1 MKKFAFGMF
10 ALLLSAVVVLG
21 TMMLSSCSQK
31 NVEAYGTVTFDEAV
45 PRDLFASIGYPDV
58 NSLLWDITA
67 TKLSKGSRGGEGTTE
82 GALLT
87 DTFGPFSVG
96 RWEFA
101 LVGKQDGETVY
112 EGTTT
117 AQIVEGANSLE
128 VSVNPVGQSG
138 TLVFT
143 GCNFPPDN
151 GNGAE
156 YTGVQILI
164 DGERVFGIG
173 RQNCQAGV
181 SGMWVIADQTTT
193 LSAGLHDV
201 EVLFVGNEPIT
212 AESFKV
218 RIVGGLTTS
227 VTFGTFEGTTGFTV
241 NVEQAE
247 AIEE

>member
-10 ALLLSAVVVLG
+10 VLLLGAVVVLG
-21 TMMLSSCSQK
+21 MMMLSSCSQE
-31 NVEAYGTVTFDEAV
+31 NAEAVGTVTFSETV
-45 PRDLFASIGYPDV
+45 PRDLCASIGYPDV

-67 TKLSKGSRGGEGTTE
+67 TKLSKGSKGGEGTVE

-96 RWEFA
+96 RWEFI
-101 LVGKQDGETVY
+101 LVGKDGGDVVY

-117 AQIVEGANSLE
+117 AQITEGPNALE

-138 TLVFT
+138 TLVFS

-156 YTGVQILI
+156 YSGAQILI
-164 DGERVFGIG
+164 DGERVFGIS
-173 RQNCQAGV
+173 RNYCTQGV
-181 SGMWVIADQTTT
+181 GGMWVIADQTTA
-193 LSAGLHDV
+193 LCAGLHDV

-218 RIVGGLTTS
+218 RIVGGLTTT
-227 VTFGTFEGTTGFTV
+227 VTFGTFEGRASFSV
-241 NVEQAE
+241 NVEQME

>member
-1 MKKFAFGMF
+1 MKRTTITIIILT
-10 ALLLSAVVVLG
+10 LLLCV
-21 TMMLSSCSQK
+21 SCHSEQGF
-31 NVEAYGTVTFDEAV
+31 GTVTFTQETS
-45 PRDLFASIGYPDV
+45 RDLFASIGYPDV

-67 TKLSKGSRGGEGTTE
+67 TKLSKGSKGGEGTVE

-96 RWEFA
+96 RWEFT
-101 LVGKQDGETVY
+101 LVGKDDGDVIY

-117 AQIVEGANSLE
+117 AQIAEGPNALE

-138 TLVFT
+138 TLVFS

-156 YTGVQILI
+156 YSGAQILI
-164 DGERVFGIG
+164 DGERVFGLS
-173 RQNCQAGV
+173 RNYCTQGV
-181 SGMWVIADQTTT
+181 GGMWVIADQTTV

-218 RIVGGLTTS
+218 RIVGGLTTT
-227 VTFGTFEGTTGFTV
+227 VTFGTFEGRASFSV
-241 NVEQAE
+241 NVEQME
-247 AIEE
+247 AICE